1 MVCAALAAAV
11 QARPELAV
19 WMVLVPAGVLLAT
32 VDLTAA
38 RLPDIVTLPLAV
50 TTLSLLGVAALLP
63 GTGGSWRRALLG
75 SLAFGVFCLALFLIN
90 PAKFGF
96 GDVKVAPTIGASTLS
111 AAAQGRASVMC
122 ASEGVAEP

>member
-1 MVCAALAAAV
+1 M
-11 QARPELAV
+11 
-19 WMVLVPAGVLLAT
+19 
-32 VDLTAA
+32 
-38 RLPDIVTLPLAV
+38 